1 MSQHAALPRQEL
13 HVLLDLHEVGCA
25 KALRTFFMGIRTERS
40 QRRHFPYL
48 IIFLPL
54 IKSFIG
60 THHERPFWFFV
71 HACVHV
77 DMVEK
82 MTAAEA

>member
-13 HVLLDLHEVGCA
+13 QVLFDLHEVGCA
-25 KALRTFFMGIRTERS
+25 KALRMFFYGNPHRTKSEKTLS
-40 QRRHFPYL
+40 LFNY
-48 IIFLPL
+48 FLASNQV
-54 IKSFIG
+54 IYC

-77 DMVEK
+77 EK